1 MTNVGFKIYDPNM
14 NELKFPVGVKPLDFL
29 VSSLEKERYTENI
42 KGIPGTVDYG
52 FDYKG
57 RNDCSLNFW
66 LRHYHDEYDFH
77 LLISELNEL
86 LDSQPYFY
94 VGRND
99 LPTRVLRI
107 TVDGSYTPERILGS
121 MYAKLEVPVDISGL
135 PFWRTKYTT
144 QDIET
149 KGFEAIAEQ
158 FGLADGLNID
168 YPKYTFT
175 EKKFT
180 VWNGGNVTLDPRNMP
195 LKIKL
200 KHLVT
205 DGKFKL
211 TNKTTG
217 ETFEYYTPRNGN
229 TVDLDGVQAFLGYQL
244 NRLRQTN
251 RKYISIVPGINEI
264 EYSGGT
270 MDDIQFDFP
279 FYFK

>member
-1 MTNVGFKIYDPNM
+1 MPFTIFDPNM
-14 NELKFPVGVKPLDFL
+14 NKIDYPVGVLPLDFL
-29 VSSLEKERYTENI
+29 VSAIEKERYVENI
-42 KGIPGTVDYG
+42 KGIPGPIDYG
-52 FDYKG
+52 FDYKD
-57 RNDCSLNFW
+57 REVTLNFW
-66 LRHYHDEYDFH
+66 LRHFHGEHDQK
-77 LLISELNEL
+77 LLKSELYAM

-94 VGRND
+94 VSDDR
-99 LPTRVLRI
+99 LPTRVLKLAVDEPYLPDRI
-107 TVDGSYTPERILGS
+107 NGSNIST
-121 MYAKLEVPVDISGL
+121 LEFKCQIIGL

-144 QDIET
+144 QDVEAL
-149 KGFEAIAEQ
+149 GFDAIAEK
-158 FGLADGLNID
+158 FGMADGLNID

-175 EKKFT
+175 ENKFT

-205 DGKFKL
+205 DGTFKL

-270 MDDIQFDFP
+270 MDDIHFDFP
-279 FYFK
+279 LYFK

>member
-1 MTNVGFKIYDPNM
+1 MPFTIFDPNM
-14 NELKFPVGVKPLDFL
+14 NKIDYPVGVLPLDFL
-29 VSSLEKERYTENI
+29 VSAIEKERYIENI
-42 KGIPGTVDYG
+42 KGIPGAVNYG
-52 FDYKG
+52 FDYKE
-57 RNDCSLNFW
+57 REVTLNFW
-66 LRHYHDEYDFH
+66 LRHYHGEYDQK
-77 LLISELNEL
+77 LLKSELYAM

-94 VGRND
+94 ISDDR
-99 LPTRVLRI
+99 LPTRVLKVAIDEPYMPDRI
-107 TVDGSYTPERILGS
+107 NGINIHT
-121 MYAKLEVPVDISGL
+121 LEFKAQVIGL

-144 QDIET
+144 QDVET
-149 KGFEAIAEQ
+149 LGFQATSEK

-175 EKKFT
+175 ENKFT

>member
-1 MTNVGFKIYDPNM
+1 MPFTIFDPNM
-14 NELKFPVGVKPLDFL
+14 NKIDYPVGVLPLDFL
-29 VSSLEKERYTENI
+29 VSAIEKERYVENI
-42 KGIPGTVDYG
+42 KGIPGPIDYG
-52 FDYKG
+52 FDYKD
-57 RNDCSLNFW
+57 REVTLNFW
-66 LRHYHDEYDFH
+66 LRHFHGEHDQK
-77 LLISELNEL
+77 LLKSELYAM

-94 VGRND
+94 VSDDR
-99 LPTRVLRI
+99 LPTRVLKLAVDEPYLPDRI
-107 TVDGSYTPERILGS
+107 NGSNIST
-121 MYAKLEVPVDISGL
+121 LEFKCQIIGL

-144 QDIET
+144 QDIEAL
-149 KGFEAIAEQ
+149 GFDAIAEK
-158 FGLADGLNID
+158 FGMADGLNID

-175 EKKFT
+175 ENKFT

-205 DGKFKL
+205 DGTFKL

-279 FYFK
+279 LYFK

>member
-1 MTNVGFKIYDPNM
+1 MPFTIFDPNM
-14 NELKFPVGVKPLDFL
+14 NKINYPVGVLPLDFL
-29 VSSLEKERYTENI
+29 VSAIEKERYVENI
-42 KGIPGTVDYG
+42 KGIPGPIDYG
-52 FDYKG
+52 FDYKD
-57 RNDCSLNFW
+57 REVTLNFW
-66 LRHYHDEYDFH
+66 LRHYHGEHDQK
-77 LLISELNEL
+77 LLKSELYAM

-94 VGRND
+94 VSDDR
-99 LPTRVLRI
+99 LPTRVLKLAVDEPYLPDRI
-107 TVDGSYTPERILGS
+107 NGSNIST
-121 MYAKLEVPVDISGL
+121 LEFKCQIIGL

-175 EKKFT
+175 ENKFT

-205 DGKFKL
+205 DGTFKL

-217 ETFEYYTPRNGN
+217 ETFEYYAPRTGN
-229 TVDLDGVQAFLGYQL
+229 TVDLDGVQAFVGYQL
-244 NRLRQTN
+244 NRLRETN

>member
-1 MTNVGFKIYDPNM
+1 MTFTLYDENI
-14 NELKFPVGVKPLDFL
+14 NEIECPAGVTPLDIL
-29 VSSLEKERYTENI
+29 VSSIERERYEENI
-42 KGIPGTVDYG
+42 KGIPGPIDYG
-52 FDYKG
+52 FDFKE
-57 RNDCSLNFW
+57 REITLKFQME
-66 LRHYHDEYDFH
+66 HYHDTFDFRLQRDELYNIFSSHNH
-77 LLISELNEL
+77 L
-86 LDSQPYFY
+86 Y
-94 VGRND
+94 VSDN
-99 LPTRVLRI
+99 LVPTRVIKLQ
-107 TVDGSYTPERILGS
+107 VDGQFTPERYGYWYS
-121 MYAKLEVPVDISGL
+121 TLEVTGKTTGL

-144 QDIET
+144 QDVEAL
-149 KGFEAIAEQ
+149 GFDAIAEK
-158 FGLADGLNID
+158 FGMADGLNID

-175 EKKFT
+175 ENKLT

-217 ETFEYYTPRNGN
+217 ETFEYYAPRTGN
-229 TVDLDGVQAFLGYQL
+229 TVDLDGVQVFVGYQL
-244 NRLRQTN
+244 NRLRETN

-264 EYSGGT
+264 VYSGGT

>member
-1 MTNVGFKIYDPNM
+1 MITLTFTLYDENI
-14 NELKFPVGVKPLDFL
+14 NEIKYPVGVTPLDIL
-29 VSSLEKERYTENI
+29 VSSIERERYEENI
-42 KGIPGTVDYG
+42 KGIPGPIDYG
-52 FDYKG
+52 FDFKE
-57 RNDCSLNFW
+57 REITLKFQME
-66 LRHYHDEYDFH
+66 HYHDTFDFRLQRDELYNIFSSHNH
-77 LLISELNEL
+77 L
-86 LDSQPYFY
+86 Y
-94 VGRND
+94 VSDN
-99 LPTRVLRI
+99 LVPTRVIKLQ
-107 TVDGSYTPERILGS
+107 VDGQFTPERYGYWYS
-121 MYAKLEVPVDISGL
+121 TLEVTGKTTGL

-144 QDIET
+144 QDVET

-175 EKKFT
+175 ENKFT

-200 KHLVT
+200 KHLLT
-205 DGKFKL
+205 DGNFKL

-217 ETFEYYTPRNGN
+217 ETFEYYAPRTGN
-229 TVDLDGVQAFLGYQL
+229 TVDLDGIQAFVGYQL
-244 NRLRQTN
+244 NRLRETN